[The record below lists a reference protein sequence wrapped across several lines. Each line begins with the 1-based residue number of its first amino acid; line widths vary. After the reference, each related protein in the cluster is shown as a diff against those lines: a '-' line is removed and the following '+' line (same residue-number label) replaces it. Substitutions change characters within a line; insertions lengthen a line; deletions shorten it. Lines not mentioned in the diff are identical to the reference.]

1 MTTNN
6 KSETPQEVADRISRE
21 NRSAVAG
28 FVIVTA
34 LVVLIVQAIT
44 G

>member
-1 MTTNN
+1 MARTV
-6 KSETPQEVADRISRE
+6 EPTPQEVADRIRRE
-21 NRSAVAG
+21 NISAVAG

-34 LVVLIVQAIT
+34 LFVLITKAII